1 MQIIVLYRIKSLQKF
16 KIVFEKI
23 KNAKIVYYNNNK
35 YFVN

>member
-1 MQIIVLYRIKSLQKF
+1 MIALHQIESLQKF
-16 KIVFEKI
+16 KIIFEKI